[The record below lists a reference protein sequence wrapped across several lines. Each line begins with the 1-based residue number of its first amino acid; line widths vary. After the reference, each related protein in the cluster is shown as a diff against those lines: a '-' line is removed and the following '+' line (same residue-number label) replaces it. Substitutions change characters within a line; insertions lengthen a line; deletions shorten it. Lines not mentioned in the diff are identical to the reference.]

1 MLTSVEAE
9 PDSSLA
15 GLVQLG
21 VSLLVAFE
29 NAKEGQEE
37 SKKLQDNSKGKV
49 SNQGTC
55 PSVESAQRGI
65 YFKLQS
71 LLDGK
76 FKAEK
81 AEKAEKKGKEK

>member
-1 MLTSVEAE
+1 MLTIVEAE

-29 NAKEGQEE
+29 NAKEE

-55 PSVESAQRGI
+55 P
-65 YFKLQS
+65 
-71 LLDGK
+71 
-76 FKAEK
+76 
-81 AEKAEKKGKEK
+81 

>member
-1 MLTSVEAE
+1 MRAESWNLAMLTIVEAE

-29 NAKEGQEE
+29 NAKEE

-55 PSVESAQRGI
+55 P
-65 YFKLQS
+65 
-71 LLDGK
+71 
-76 FKAEK
+76 
-81 AEKAEKKGKEK
+81 